1 MGLELI
7 ALGYAGVGVAIAG
20 ALAAVGRA
28 TVRDC
33 ALVVALW
40 PLYAPILAVAGAG
53 DSEEQRALAALAD
66 HGAARDLA
74 GRLAGARHRLRDLDA
89 LLARPDFDPAAA
101 ERRAGE
107 LAASG
112 APAAA
117 AAAQLRA
124 RTLGRLEAL
133 RARYRSE
140 LAEVGELV
148 AQLAAQSELVRLGSG
163 APTTSSDLIDELI
176 ARVEALGA
184 VVDDHPE

>member
-20 ALAAVGRA
+20 ALTALGRA

-40 PLYAPILAVAGAG
+40 PLYAPILALAGG
-53 DSEEQRALAALAD
+53 DTGEERALAALAD
-66 HGAARDLA
+66 HGASRDLA
-74 GRLAGARHRLRDLDA
+74 SRLAAARQRLRELDT
-89 LLARPDFDPAAA
+89 LLARPDFDPVAA

-112 APAAA
+112 AAAAA

-124 RTLGRLEAL
+124 RTLNRLDGL

-148 AQLAAQSELVRLGSG
+148 AQLAAQVELVRLDPG
-163 APTTSSDLIDELI
+163 APTTSSELVNELI

-184 VVDDHPE
+184 VVDERPE